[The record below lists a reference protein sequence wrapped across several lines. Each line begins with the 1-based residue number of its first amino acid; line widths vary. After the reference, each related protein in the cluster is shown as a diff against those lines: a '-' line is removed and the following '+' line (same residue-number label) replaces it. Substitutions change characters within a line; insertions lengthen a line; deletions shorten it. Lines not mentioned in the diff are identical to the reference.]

1 MHAASTPKREDSRHA
16 LIFCI
21 QAMLQLLLALLHAI
35 LGVAPA
41 VCNDRRAPATA
52 PATYHD
58 TCYISDMAPA
68 CSIRNWHL
76 NKRFVTLQKISAG
89 ATILCTAEL
98 ESVNGRKVWMKST
111 VSDGPSGKVYAT
123 ARALF
128 VAPSSTR
135 LAQDAVKMLKDGIFP
150 PDKMGSSM

>member
-1 MHAASTPKREDSRHA
+1 MTGGH
-16 LIFCI
+16 L
-21 QAMLQLLLALLHAI
+21 LQHLL
-35 LGVAPA
+35 P
-41 VCNDRRAPATA
+41 TMT

-58 TCYISDMAPA
+58 TCYISQMAPA

-76 NKRFVTLQKISAG
+76 IKRFVTLQKISAG